1 MQNMRV
7 MLERRLRALCF
18 LEIYAISS
26 KGAFRL
32 RGLEGWPFPRLF
44 EAGLPLLHL
53 AD

>member
-1 MQNMRV
+1 MDCSMQNMRV

-32 RGLEGWPFPRLF
+32 RKRPK
-44 EAGLPLLHL
+44 
-53 AD
+53 